1 MYLQLAEGENDGNY
15 NALAETGGVMDAY
28 VFIPANFLPEFDKDT
43 YVRADYFN
51 KYDPTTAEAILNA
64 LAAQQTV
71 GLSVIGAGAIAAAGI
86 KFAKNIIEKRK
97 ANVAAGTAKP
107 IFGAGGIFKG
117 KPGGIFDKLKGAAGQ
132 IKTDPAAAAAA
143 KDAAAEQAAAAAA
156 AADAA
161 AAAANQQKNF
171 GINVQGQVNGQQF
184 GVNYDPAAAA
194 NQQQTFFQKNKTL
207 LLIGGAVLIG
217 GGIFLATRKKR
228 R

>member
-15 NALAETGGVMDAY
+15 GALAESGGVMDAY

-86 KFAKNIIEKRK
+86 KFAKNIVEKRK
-97 ANVAAGTAKP
+97 EKVAAGTAKP

-117 KPGGIFDKLKGAAGQ
+117 KPGGLLDKIKGGGAQ
-132 IKTDPAAAAAA
+132 AAAA

-161 AAAANQQKNF
+161 AAAANQTKQFPAVNIQGQVAGQNF
-171 GINVQGQVNGQQF
+171 GIA
-184 GVNYDPAAAA
+184 YDPNNPAAGG
-194 NQQQTFFQKNKTL
+194 QPTFFQKNKTL